1 MKNIKLVLI
10 GYGNMGRDW
19 GEIIK
24 KNKKIKLIGVVDIL
38 EKNRT
43 QAIKDF
49 LLESF
54 HVADNLE
61 KLLSRFKADAIID
74 ASPPFAHSQN
84 AKMALNYGCHVL
96 GEKPISLTL
105 EDAEKLVQLSKSN
118 KKIYMVN
125 QNYRRNPLVQII
137 KDRVGNLGKLYSIN
151 IDYYQ
156 SLEFKDTFRYSMD
169 HPLLLEM
176 AIHHFDLI
184 RAITGQNAS
193 SVYASEFN
201 HATSKFMGGSSA
213 IVIFQMNGSTLFSY
227 RGSWSSVGFDTSFN
241 GNWRVIGE
249 HGSLIWDGNL
259 DLSLEKRMRN
269 GHTHKENIEVPDKF
283 RFAPYE
289 LFLYELEQNLDL
301 FLDSISSGNL
311 PDCWCGDNINSLAMV
326 LSAIES
332 AKSGRKI
339 KITRNYQKYYED

>member
-1 MKNIKLVLI
+1 MKKIKLVLI

-19 GEIIK
+19 GKVIK
-24 KNKKIKLIGVVDIL
+24 SNKNIQLIGVVDTL
-38 EKNRT
+38 EKNRI
-43 QAIKDF
+43 AACKD
-49 LLESF
+49 LSLKSF
-54 HVADNLE
+54 QVSDNF
-61 KLLSRFKADAIID
+61 KKILSLINPDVVID
-74 ASPPFAHSQN
+74 ASPPAVHYGN
-84 AKMALNYGCHVL
+84 AKIALNYDCHVVS
-96 GEKPISLTL
+96 EKPMSLTL
-105 EDAEKLVQLSKSN
+105 DKAKELVLLSRSK

-137 KDRVGNLGKLYSIN
+137 KDKIGNLGKLYNIN

-176 AIHHFDLI
+176 AIHHFDLV
-184 RAITGQNAS
+184 RAITSQNAN

-201 HATSKFMGGSSA
+201 HVTSRFKGGSSA
-213 IVIFQMNGSTLFSY
+213 IVIFQMNDNTLFSY
-227 RGSWSSVGFDTSFN
+227 RGSWSSMGFDTSFN

-259 DLSLEKRMRN
+259 SLSLEKRVRN
-269 GHTHKENIEVPDKF
+269 DHTYKETIKVPDKF
-283 RFAPYE
+283 RFVPYE

-301 FLDSISSGNL
+301 FLDSISGGSL

-332 AKSGRKI
+332 AKSGQKI
-339 KITRNYQKYYED
+339 KIPQNIVLA